1 VAGRCGPATGST
13 GSSGSELRRFSLFNP
28 ECFDVACRGSQ
39 GPPQVDP
46 DELLDELIEGG
57 SRVRRALRNRF
68 AEEVEEK
75 LQTPYSEQ
83 EAWDALSR
91 EERNRVIDELRA
103 RLVEEE
109 GRAAEALLHELGVRE

>member
-1 VAGRCGPATGST
+1 MRPATGST

-39 GPPQVDP
+39 GPPQVAP

-109 GRAAEALLHELGVRE
+109 GRAAEAVRHELGVRE